1 VTRFTTPRLP
11 AYAAL
16 AASGLIAGLALGRV
30 EPIALAAPLVLALL
44 AVGVVREP
52 ELSVELSFDRD
63 RALEGEDVIATI
75 NLLATGA
82 TARVDLL
89 VPLPPQLSSPDN
101 AARAIL
107 LRDGEPAT
115 VELTVH
121 CEHWGAALVGPIFVR
136 AQDMLGMR
144 SWEAE
149 LGGRQA
155 LRVYPREETLRSLIP
170 ALDTQVFAGNQ
181 ISRAR
186 GEGIEFADLREWRPG
201 DRIRRVNWRATA
213 LRGSLWVNE
222 QHLERNTDV
231 VLFLD
236 TFAEVKELAR
246 TTHLRAVRAAATLA
260 HRYLER
266 KDRVG
271 LVAFGGFISWLTPRA
286 GVRQLYEIVDRLLTT
301 DVVESYTKPGVSLL
315 PPRTLP
321 PKALVIALT
330 PLFDPRTARALLDLR
345 GRGYD
350 LIVIEVATPEAAETA
365 ASVPLAERLWRLSR
379 EALRWQFA
387 EVGVPVVTWHEG
399 DPLAIPIEEVNSFR
413 HLARPA

>member
-1 VTRFTTPRLP
+1 VTRLTAKRLP
-11 AYAAL
+11 VYAAL

-30 EPIALAAPLVLALL
+30 EPVALAAPFILALL
-44 AVGVVREP
+44 ATVAGHEPHISVR
-52 ELSVELSFDRD
+52 LSLDRD
-63 RALEGEDVIATI
+63 RVLEGEEIT
-75 NLLATGA
+75 
-82 TARVDLL
+82 
-89 VPLPPQLSSPDN
+89 
-101 AARAIL
+101 
-107 LRDGEPAT
+107 AT
-115 VELTVH
+115 VELSSTGGASRVEILLPLPPH
-121 CEHWGAALVGPIFVR
+121 LTSSDNAVRAVLVRDDEPQNIEMRLRCERWGAVLVGPVGVR
-136 AQDMLGMR
+136 ARSTLGIR
-144 SWEAE
+144 SWEGHA
-149 LGGRQA
+149 GGRHS
-155 LRVYPREETLRSLIP
+155 LRVYPREETLRSLVP

-186 GEGIEFADLREWRPG
+186 GEGIEFADLREWRAG
-201 DRIRRVNWRATA
+201 DRLRRVNWRATA

-236 TFAEVKELAR
+236 TFAEARDHAR

-260 HRYLER
+260 HGYLQR

-271 LVAFGGFISWLTPRA
+271 LVSFGGFVTWLAPQS
-286 GVRQLYEIVDRLLTT
+286 GVRQLYAIVDQLLTSEIVESHNMP
-301 DVVESYTKPGVSLL
+301 VVSMV

-330 PLFDPRTARALLDLR
+330 PLFDNRTARTLLDLR

-350 LIVIEVATPEAAETA
+350 LIVIEVATPGLAED
-365 ASVPLAERLWRLSR
+365 ASASLAERVWRLAR

-387 EVGVPVVTWHEG
+387 EVGVPVVTWREG
-399 DPLAIPIEEVNSFR
+399 DPLAVPVEEVNSFR